1 MTSAF
6 KILKS
11 FDDFSYINLL
21 GDEKY
26 MLSLIKTNK
35 DEGREEGR
43 KEGREE
49 GIKEGIK
56 KGKSEGLKEG
66 RENFQ
71 IETLIKLF
79 YKGNDNLDNFLDLI
93 IGDETEIKYQK
104 IKSKFKGDEK
114 RSQQFVKWLGRKKR
128 LASFN
133 PLCS

>member
-79 YKGNDNLDNFLDLI
+79 YSASSFC
-93 IGDETEIKYQK
+93 T
-104 IKSKFKGDEK
+104 
-114 RSQQFVKWLGRKKR
+114 WLGSIAIPGPIVGAIAM
-128 LASFN
+128 L
-133 PLCS
+133 LT